1 MKNRLL
7 LPLIAVFIVLAAN
20 INAQET
26 SVYKNPAAGYN
37 LALELFASE
46 KYGAAQKIFED
57 LAKDAVA
64 DNVVVAHSAYYAAVC
79 GVKLANGDAGDKLQ
93 AFIKANPTSSKTNPA
108 KFYLGC
114 FYFTNKSYKQA
125 LSAYQD
131 IDVHELSGN
140 ELSEYLF
147 KSGYCYFELKQAD
160 KAKNNFYE
168 VKDTKGKFAPD
179 ATYYYAHIAYT
190 EGKYET
196 ALQGFNKVV
205 KHEDY
210 AALVPYYIAQIY
222 YRQGKYDELL
232 SVAPGL
238 LPNTSGKQKADI
250 ARMIGDAY
258 FKKGDY
264 PQAYDYLLMHR
275 QMSKANPTA
284 PEAYAIGFAAYKSG
298 KHADAIQYLQIPA
311 TGKDSLANNALYHLG
326 DCYLKTNQKEFAQ
339 KAFYGAYQLAYDQ
352 TTREDA
358 LFNYAKLSYE
368 LSADPYNEAITALR
382 KYLAEYPGTRRSDE
396 ANQYL
401 VNLALVTKNYKDAL
415 DALEQ
420 IKNKDV
426 KIKTVYQRVLYYRAI
441 ELFNARDYAKA
452 IELFEKAG
460 EMNYDKTIKTNGL
473 YWTGEA
479 RYRMGEHTKSIGLYN
494 KFLVSPGAIDM
505 PEYTAAQYNIGYAY
519 FKTGNYDQ
527 AGIAFR
533 KFIQSTKK
541 KDQVMLNDACLRTG
555 DCFFVAK
562 NFTEAQEYYN
572 RVIQAKG
579 FDSDYAYYQVAL
591 AQGVQKKF
599 NDKLATLKN
608 LVTKYPK
615 SPYTDD
621 AWYEMAIT
629 NLLLNQNNEALDNLQ
644 KIITG
649 YPNSNYVSKAM
660 LRKGLVY
667 YNTNQNDLALK
678 QLKVVVDKYPGTPD
692 AREALVTISN
702 IYVEINQVPEYLDYV
717 KNVPFAEVSMSKQD
731 SLLYIA
737 TENQYLKGDCDKSV
751 KGFKDY
757 LQKYPDG
764 QFATSAAYYL
774 AECASLKN
782 DQEEALTAYEKVA
795 AKPHSKYTEKA
806 VARSAFYYFGKGNHS
821 KSLGYYRRLE
831 RLAGSKS
838 GLLEALQGQMRCYY
852 NLKNYDS
859 TLVAG
864 SKLMASEKVTAE
876 NLIEAHYFMGKAA
889 YNSGNTS
896 LAEKEFKILTSLTQN
911 ELAAEASFYIAQV
924 QYERKE
930 LPGAEKSV
938 FELINKFPGY
948 DFWRVKGFILLSD
961 IYLDNGN
968 VFQAK
973 QTLQSV
979 IDNYEGEDLK
989 AIATE
994 KLAKIQ

>member
-1 MKNRLL
+1 MPLL
-7 LPLIAVFIVLAAN
+7 VVFIALTLTL
-20 INAQET
+20 NAQET
-26 SVYKNPAAGYN
+26 SVYKDPAAGYN
-37 LALELFASE
+37 LAMELFTGG
-46 KYGAAQKIFED
+46 KFGAAQKIFEE
-57 LAKDAVA
+57 LAKDPVA
-64 DNVVVAHSAYYAAVC
+64 DQVVVAHSSYYAAVC
-79 GVKLANGDAGDKLQ
+79 GVRLSNGDAGDKLN

-108 KFYLGC
+108 RFYLGC

-125 LSAYQD
+125 LTAFQGV
-131 IDVHELSGN
+131 DVHELSGS
-140 ELSEYLF
+140 ELGEYLF
-147 KSGYCYFELKQAD
+147 KSGYCYFELKQPD
-160 KAKNNFYE
+160 KAKSNFYE
-168 VKDTKGKFAPD
+168 VKDTKGKYAPD

-205 KHEDY
+205 TNEDY

-232 SVAPGL
+232 NVAPKL
-238 LPNTSGKQKADI
+238 LPNTTGKQKADI

-258 FKKGDY
+258 FKTGDY
-264 PQAYDYLLMHR
+264 VQAYDYLLMHR
-275 QMSKANPTA
+275 QMTKATA
-284 PEAYAIGFAAYKSG
+284 TPSEAYALGFAAYKSG
-298 KHADAIQYLQIPA
+298 KHKEAIQYLQIPA
-311 TGKDSLANNALYHLG
+311 SAKDSLANNALYHLG
-326 DCYLKTNQKEFAQ
+326 DCYLKTGQKDFAQ

-382 KYLAEYPGTRRSDE
+382 KYLAEYPNTRRADE

-420 IKNKDV
+420 IKNKDL
-426 KIKTVYQRVLYYRAI
+426 KMKTVYQRVLYYRAI
-441 ELFNARDYAKA
+441 ELFNTRDYSKSM
-452 IELFEKAG
+452 ELFEKAG
-460 EMNYDKTIKTNGL
+460 EMNYDKTIKTSGL
-473 YWTGEA
+473 YWMGEA
-479 RYRMGEHTKSIGLYN
+479 RYRLGDFTKSIGLYN
-494 KFLVSPGAIDM
+494 KFLVSTGAIDM

-527 AGIAFR
+527 AGISFR
-533 KFIQSTKK
+533 KFIQSNKK

-579 FDSDYAYYQVAL
+579 FDSDYACFQVAL
-591 AQGVQKKF
+591 SQGVQKKF
-599 NDKLATLKN
+599 NDKLSTLKT
-608 LVTKYPK
+608 LVTKFPK

-621 AWYEMAIT
+621 AWYELAIT
-629 NLLLNQNNEALDNLQ
+629 NLLLNQNNEALENLQ
-644 KIITG
+644 KIISS
-649 YPNSNYVSKAM
+649 YPNSNYLSKAM

-667 YNTNQNDLALK
+667 YNTNQNELALK
-678 QLKVVVDKYPGTPD
+678 QLKGVVDKYPGTPE

-702 IYVEINQVPEYLDYV
+702 IYVEMNQVSDYLAYV
-717 KNVPFAEVSMSKQD
+717 QNVPFAEVSMSKQD

-737 TENQYLKGDCDKSV
+737 AENQYLKGDCDKSV
-751 KGFKDY
+751 KGFKEY

-795 AKPHSKYTEKA
+795 SKPQGKYTEKA
-806 VARSAFYYFGKGNHS
+806 VARSAFLYFGKGNHA
-821 KSLGYYRRLE
+821 KSLSYYRRLE

-852 NLKNYDS
+852 NLKNNDS

-896 LAEKEFKILTSLTQN
+896 LAEKEFKILTGLTQS
-911 ELAAEASFYIAQV
+911 ELAAEAMFHIALI

-930 LPGAEKSV
+930 LPVAEKSV

-961 IYLDNGN
+961 IYLESGN
-968 VFQAK
+968 AFQAK